1 MDPSDPSRE
10 IGNKPHKDEKESE
23 IQILNRR
30 TDNRYIINPI
40 SVGALGSIVEISKG
54 YMKIKKM
61 NSEEIKDTKLVIPFF
76 KKELK
81 ADLLWQDNINIGL
94 KYSEELDV
102 EQLIKK
108 FTLRVK
114 EPAIRPKNIFSD
126 DAIACITKKDV
137 LSTCINF
144 MEELENLDTDITKLQ
159 TYVDDI
165 SDVCQKPPV
174 PEETATEE
182 IDEIK
187 EVKPVEPT
195 DLKELLIYKASCA
208 GSAAGIE
215 IKDVDFAIA
224 RLGLEAVKEIS
235 VDFLR
240 NKISEL
246 DLSPLTNFDNYESFV
261 IFKTVIFKHLAH
273 FFGFKDEEGEGSL
286 LLSLETKGLEILM
299 NLYSEDSDN
308 LRHYYISSSRVY
320 SELSRIYE
328 MNNFGSDLLLIN
340 KYYFENVLERFE
352 DLYDGYVIA
361 HLILN
366 PCYIPGDHIK
376 LTFTR
381 KKLIYSFMVY
391 LTLVATRVILDRDKE
406 SVMILMHMLKRA
418 GMNEKEIL
426 NFLAVGVSEANKVL
440 KDLGLKGNIR
450 LGTLPNS
457 SFKIEDYLHKDIY
470 SRYLVKAFKDFSMR
484 NKINRMA
491 LRYEDETY
499 AHFILTKLMI
509 ADDLGLNSKAYCV
522 IPCRNISEHELYLEE
537 FIYFDIVI
545 FKDIDSLPVSHRRE
559 FVKLWKSFEGKIIV
573 TFSNYG
579 FIDFD
584 NKDLYLLLKDHIVD
598 FPSYFSSND
607 IYERMIEHVIDY
619 MQQYSGKHG
628 IDRNNYLSDIYSMN
642 YIEAN
647 ELQSYS

>member
-10 IGNKPHKDEKESE
+10 KENKPHKEETASES
-23 IQILNRR
+23 QILNRR
-30 TDNRYIINPI
+30 TDIRYIIHPI
-40 SVGALGSIVEISKG
+40 SVGSLGSIVEISKG
-54 YMKIKKM
+54 YMKIRKM
-61 NSEEIKDTKLVIPFF
+61 NSEEIKDPKLIISFF

-94 KYSEELDV
+94 QYSEELDV

-114 EPAIRPKNIFSD
+114 EPAITPKKTISD
-126 DAIACITKKDV
+126 DAMAGISNKDV
-137 LSTCINF
+137 LSICINF

-159 TYVDDI
+159 TYVDEI
-165 SDVCQKPPV
+165 SDICQKPPV
-174 PEETATEE
+174 PEGEATEE

-187 EVKPVEPT
+187 ELKPVEPT
-195 DLKELLIYKASCA
+195 DLKELLIYKASSA

-215 IKDVDFAIA
+215 IKDVNFAIA

-235 VDFLR
+235 ADFLR
-240 NKISEL
+240 NRVSEL
-246 DLSPLTNFDNYESFV
+246 EMSPLTNFDNYEAFV

-299 NLYSEDSDN
+299 NLYSEDSED

-328 MNNFGSDLLLIN
+328 TNNFGKDLLLIN

-352 DLYDGYVIA
+352 DLYDGYIIA

-366 PCYIPGDHIK
+366 PSYVPGDHPK

-391 LTLVATRVILDRDKE
+391 LTLIATRVIMDRDRE

-418 GMNEKEIL
+418 GMTEKDIR
-426 NFLAVGVSEANKVL
+426 NFLAIGVSEANKVL

-450 LGTLPNS
+450 LGTLPS
-457 SFKIEDYLHKDIY
+457 ASFKIEGYLHNDIY
-470 SRYLVKAFKDFSMR
+470 SQYLVNTFKDFSMT
-484 NKINRMA
+484 NKLSRLA
-491 LRYEDETY
+491 LKYEDAAY

-509 ADDLGLNSKAYCV
+509 ADDLGMNSKAYCV
-522 IPCRNISEHELYLEE
+522 IPCRNISEYELYLEE

-545 FKDIDSLPVSHRRE
+545 FKDIDSLPISHRRE

-573 TFSNYG
+573 TFSNYS

-584 NKDLYLLLKDHIVD
+584 NKDLYLLLKNHIVD
-598 FPSYFSSND
+598 FPSYFSCTEV
-607 IYERMIEHVIDY
+607 YERMIEHAIDY
-619 MQQYSGKHG
+619 IQQSSGKHG
-628 IDRNNYLSDIYSMN
+628 IDRMNYLSDIYSMN
-642 YIEAN
+642 YIKTN

>member
-1 MDPSDPSRE
+1 MQPSDPSRE
-10 IGNKPHKDEKESE
+10 KDNKPHIDKKESE
-23 IQILNRR
+23 PQLLNRR
-30 TDNRYIINPI
+30 THNRYIIHAI
-40 SVGALGSIVEISKG
+40 SAGTLGSIIEISKG
-54 YMKIKKM
+54 GMKLRKM
-61 NSEEIKDTKLVIPFF
+61 NSEEIKDSKLVIPFL

-81 ADLLWQDNINIGL
+81 AEIVWQDSKNIGL
-94 KYSEELDV
+94 RCVDEFDV
-102 EQLIKK
+102 VQIIKK
-108 FTLRVK
+108 LTLRVK
-114 EPAIRPKNIFSD
+114 EPAIRYKKTISD
-126 DAIACITKKDV
+126 DAIAGISKKDV

-144 MEELENLDTDITKLQ
+144 MGELENLDTDITKLQ

-165 SDVCQKPPV
+165 SNVCQKTPV
-174 PEETATEE
+174 PEEEASEK

-187 EVKPVEPT
+187 ELTPVEPT
-195 DLKELLIYKASCA
+195 DLKELLIYKAC
-208 GSAAGIE
+208 SASLATGIE

-224 RLGLEAVKEIS
+224 RLGLEAVKTIS
-235 VDFLR
+235 CDFLR

-246 DLSPLTNFDNYESFV
+246 DISPLTNFDNYEAFV

-286 LLSLETKGLEILM
+286 LLSLETKGLEILI
-299 NLYSEDSDN
+299 NLYSEDSED

-328 MNNFGSDLLLIN
+328 TNNFGKDLLLIN

-352 DLYDGYVIA
+352 ALYDGYIIA

-366 PCYIPGDHIK
+366 PCYVPGNNIK

-391 LTLVATRVILDRDKE
+391 LSLVSTRVIMDRDKE

-418 GMNEKEIL
+418 GMIEKEIL

-440 KDLGLKGNIR
+440 KNLGLKGNIK
-450 LGTLPNS
+450 LGTLPSS
-457 SFKIEDYLHKDIY
+457 SFKIEGYLHKDIY
-470 SRYLVKAFKDFSMR
+470 SKYLVKAFKDFSMR
-484 NKINRMA
+484 NKLNRMA
-491 LRYEDETY
+491 LRYEDEAY

-522 IPCRNISEHELYLEE
+522 IPCKNISEYELYLEE

-545 FKDIDSLPVSHRRE
+545 FKDIDSLPISHRRE
-559 FVKLWKSFEGKIIV
+559 FMKLWKSFEGKIIV
-573 TFSNYG
+573 TFSNYS

-584 NKDLYLLLKDHIVD
+584 NKDLYLLLRNHIVD
-598 FPSYFSSND
+598 FPSYFSSTET
-607 IYERMIEHVIDY
+607 YERMIDHVIDY
-619 MQQYSGKHG
+619 MKQYSGKHG
-628 IDRNNYLSDIYSMN
+628 IDRINYLSDIYSMH
-642 YIEAN
+642 YIKTN

>member
-1 MDPSDPSRE
+1 MEPSDPSRE
-10 IGNKPHKDEKESE
+10 KENVPHKEEKTSESL
-23 IQILNRR
+23 ILNKR
-30 TDNRYIINPI
+30 TDIRYIIRPI
-40 SVGALGSIVEISKG
+40 SVGALGSVVEISKG
-54 YMKIKKM
+54 YMKIRKM
-61 NSEEIKDTKLVIPFF
+61 NTEEMKDSKFVISFF

-81 ADLLWQDNINIGL
+81 VDLLWQNNIYIGI
-94 KYSEELDV
+94 KYSEELDL

-108 FTLRVK
+108 LTLRVK
-114 EPAIRPKNIFSD
+114 EPAITPKKTISD
-126 DAIACITKKDV
+126 DAIAGILKKDV
-137 LSTCINF
+137 LSICINF
-144 MEELENLDTDITKLQ
+144 MEELENQDTDITKLQ
-159 TYVDDI
+159 TYVDEI

-174 PEETATEE
+174 PVGEATEE
-182 IDEIK
+182 LDEIN
-187 EVKPVEPT
+187 ELKPVEPT
-195 DLKELLIYKASCA
+195 DLKELLIYKASSA

-240 NKISEL
+240 NKLSEL
-246 DLSPLTNFDNYESFV
+246 EISPLTSFDNYESFV
-261 IFKTVIFKHLAH
+261 IFKTVVFKHLAH

-299 NLYSEDSDN
+299 HLYSEESED
-308 LRHYYISSSRVY
+308 LRHYYKSPSRIY

-328 MNNFGSDLLLIN
+328 TNNFGKDLLQIN

-352 DLYDGYVIA
+352 DIYDGYIIA

-366 PCYIPGDHIK
+366 PSYVPGDHIK

-391 LTLVATRVILDRDKE
+391 LTLVATKVIMDRDKE
-406 SVMILMHMLKRA
+406 SVMVLMHRLKRA
-418 GMNEKEIL
+418 GMTEKEIL

-450 LGTLPNS
+450 LGTLPS
-457 SFKIEDYLHKDIY
+457 ASFKIEGYLHKDIY
-470 SRYLVKAFKDFSMR
+470 SQYLVSTFKDFSMT
-484 NKINRMA
+484 NKISRLA
-491 LRYEDETY
+491 LRYEDEAYT
-499 AHFILTKLMI
+499 HFILTKLMI

-522 IPCRNISEHELYLEE
+522 IPCRNISEYELYLEE

-545 FKDIDSLPVSHRRE
+545 FKDIDSLPISHRRE
-559 FVKLWKSFEGKIIV
+559 FMKLWKSFEGKIIV
-573 TFSNYG
+573 TFSNYS

-598 FPSYFSSND
+598 FPSYFYSND
-607 IYERMIEHVIDY
+607 VYERMIDHVIDY

-628 IDRNNYLSDIYSMN
+628 IDRMNYLSDICSMN
-642 YIEAN
+642 YIKTN
-647 ELQSYS
+647 ELQSYR

>member
-1 MDPSDPSRE
+1 MQPSDPSRE
-10 IGNKPHKDEKESE
+10 KENVPHKEEKAPEF
-23 IQILNRR
+23 QILNRR
-30 TDNRYIINPI
+30 TDIRYIIHPI
-40 SVGALGSIVEISKG
+40 SVGSLGSIVEISKG
-54 YMKIKKM
+54 YMKIRKM
-61 NSEEIKDTKLVIPFF
+61 NSEEIKDPKLIIPFF

-94 KYSEELDV
+94 QYSEELDL

-108 FTLRVK
+108 LILRVK
-114 EPAIRPKNIFSD
+114 EPAIRPKKIISD
-126 DAIACITKKDV
+126 DAIAGISKKDV
-137 LSTCINF
+137 LSICINF
-144 MEELENLDTDITKLQ
+144 MGELENLDTDITKLQ
-159 TYVDDI
+159 AYVDDI
-165 SDVCQKPPV
+165 SDVCQETPI
-174 PEETATEE
+174 PEEEASEE

-187 EVKPVEPT
+187 VSQPVEPT
-195 DLKELLIYKASCA
+195 DLKELLIYKASSA
-208 GSAAGIE
+208 GLAAGIE

-235 VDFLR
+235 CDFLR
-240 NKISEL
+240 NKVSEL
-246 DLSPLTNFDNYESFV
+246 DMSPLTNFDNYESFV

-273 FFGFKDEEGEGSL
+273 FFGFNDEEGAGSL

-299 NLYSEDSDN
+299 NLYSEDSEDM
-308 LRHYYISSSRVY
+308 RHYYISPSRIY

-328 MNNFGSDLLLIN
+328 TNNFGKDILLIN

-352 DLYDGYVIA
+352 DLYDGYIIA

-366 PCYIPGDHIK
+366 PSYAPGDQIK

-391 LTLVATRVILDRDKE
+391 LTLVATKVIMDRDKE
-406 SVMILMHMLKRA
+406 SVMVLMHMLKRA
-418 GMNEKEIL
+418 GMTEKDIQ

-450 LGTLPNS
+450 LGTLPS
-457 SFKIEDYLHKDIY
+457 ASFKIEGYLHNDIY
-470 SRYLVKAFKDFSMR
+470 SKYLVNTFKDFSMT
-484 NKINRMA
+484 NKISRLA
-491 LRYEDETY
+491 IRYEDEAY

-522 IPCRNISEHELYLEE
+522 IPCKNISEYELYLEE

-559 FVKLWKSFEGKIIV
+559 FVKLWKSFEGKIVV
-573 TFSNYG
+573 TFSNYS

-584 NKDLYLLLKDHIVD
+584 NKDLYLLLKNHIVD
-598 FPSYFSSND
+598 FPSYFASND
-607 IYERMIEHVIDY
+607 VYERMIEHAIDH

-628 IDRNNYLSDIYSMN
+628 IDRINYLSDIYSMN
-642 YIEAN
+642 YIKTN
-647 ELQSYS
+647 ELQSYR